1 LKFNGIERPHA
12 QSCKR
17 IYDFAGPIVA
27 SDPSLLYA
35 LYRQRTEAFAGVAA
49 VYYVVLT
56 AAHGLIVPPP
66 AQAWMILIA
75 LTTALAAFSLRVW
88 LQRRVSSYEQVEA
101 AAAAVFLL
109 ATLNVSIHA
118 VLLQSP
124 DQASFL
130 PLMAVGFALL
140 SPSRRVLGA
149 MLAGVAL
156 AAGVMVAFVTPAPG
170 VTFLFVM
177 GSALTGA
184 LFGGL
189 FTLRTAEQLMEEKH
203 VAERLSAELEDR
215 VAARTQALAEA
226 SAAAE
231 AANIAKS
238 QFLAVMSHELRTP
251 LNAIIG
257 YSEIVSESAAESGRT
272 QDQADLARVLSAA
285 HRLLHMI
292 DGVLDLAKI
301 EAGRLDTCVEPV
313 DLQTLARDAI
323 DAVRPAALTNNI
335 ALTLEIA
342 PDVGKAITDGF
353 RVSQCLLNLL
363 SNAVKFSPHGDVRL
377 SVQRQGP
384 LVAFAVQDNG
394 IGISAE
400 QAKRL
405 FAPFSQADSSTTR
418 TYGGSGLGLAITRQ
432 LAQLLGGDVRLES
445 VFGRGSTFTL
455 TIAADLARPPTAQA
469 A

>member
-1 LKFNGIERPHA
+1 
-12 QSCKR
+12 
-17 IYDFAGPIVA
+17 
-27 SDPSLLYA
+27 
-35 LYRQRTEAFAGVAA
+35 
-49 VYYVVLT
+49 
-56 AAHGLIVPPP
+56 
-66 AQAWMILIA
+66 
-75 LTTALAAFSLRVW
+75 
-88 LQRRVSSYEQVEA
+88 
-101 AAAAVFLL
+101 
-109 ATLNVSIHA
+109 
-118 VLLQSP
+118 
-124 DQASFL
+124 
-130 PLMAVGFALL
+130 
-140 SPSRRVLGA
+140 

>member
-1 LKFNGIERPHA
+1 
-12 QSCKR
+12 
-17 IYDFAGPIVA
+17 
-27 SDPSLLYA
+27 
-35 LYRQRTEAFAGVAA
+35 
-49 VYYVVLT
+49 
-56 AAHGLIVPPP
+56 
-66 AQAWMILIA
+66 
-75 LTTALAAFSLRVW
+75 
-88 LQRRVSSYEQVEA
+88 
-101 AAAAVFLL
+101 
-109 ATLNVSIHA
+109 
-118 VLLQSP
+118 
-124 DQASFL
+124 
-130 PLMAVGFALL
+130 
-140 SPSRRVLGA
+140 
-149 MLAGVAL
+149 
-156 AAGVMVAFVTPAPG
+156 
-170 VTFLFVM
+170 
-177 GSALTGA
+177 
-184 LFGGL
+184 
-189 FTLRTAEQLMEEKH
+189 
-203 VAERLSAELEDR
+203 
-215 VAARTQALAEA
+215 
-226 SAAAE
+226 
-231 AANIAKS
+231 
-238 QFLAVMSHELRTP
+238 
-251 LNAIIG
+251 
-257 YSEIVSESAAESGRT
+257 
-272 QDQADLARVLSAA
+272 
-285 HRLLHMI
+285 MI